1 MSIDHYDIEPL
12 RILPQ
17 TRNLEHVRT
26 FIDGAMGATNLTSVE
41 RNGIVLAVDEA
52 CANLIAHA
60 VSAQP
65 REEIEVWVRVT
76 HFEIEIEIRDRSMAF
91 DPRSVEPPDMA
102 AYFREMRSGGLGI
115 ALIRRVM
122 DQIEY
127 IPATMEAPYNRL
139 ILRKRHRSAS

>member
-1 MSIDHYDIEPL
+1 MSPEHYDIESL

-17 TRNLEHVRT
+17 TRNLEHVRS
-26 FIDGAMGATNLTSVE
+26 FIDGAIGATNLTTVE

-65 REEIEVWVRVT
+65 LDEIEVRVSVT
-76 HFEIEIEIRDRSMAF
+76 CYEIEIEIRDRSKAF

-127 IPATMEAPYNRL
+127 LPATMEAPYNRL